1 MSYLQVIRNS
11 LNGVAKLQHLP
22 AINIR
27 RKPDTETGETQFC
40 WLGTD
45 RFRSVEFQ
53 PGEVLQT
60 IEYDTVQQIYGIPD
74 WLCSMQA
81 LLLNE
86 EATLFRRKYY
96 RNGCHI
102 GYILYTTDPNL
113 DPKTE
118 KF

>member
-1 MSYLQVIRNS
+1 MRQ
-11 LNGVAKLQHLP
+11 
-22 AINIR
+22 
-27 RKPDTETGETQFC
+27 KPDTETGETHFC
-40 WLGTD
+40 WLGPD
-45 RFRSVEFQ
+45 RLSPVDFQ

-118 KF
+118 KMLKEKIKEGRW